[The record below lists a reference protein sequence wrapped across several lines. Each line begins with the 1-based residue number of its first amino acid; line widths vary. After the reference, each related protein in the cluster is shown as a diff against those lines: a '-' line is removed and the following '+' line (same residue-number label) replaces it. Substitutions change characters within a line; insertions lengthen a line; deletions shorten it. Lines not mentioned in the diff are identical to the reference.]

1 MSLDGG
7 RSAASIGVTDRG
19 KCVLKR
25 ERVKV
30 DEGLGKSEE
39 IGPLLAIRSDEGF
52 SMRRVTDEKGKV
64 ERLHHRFERTAQ
76 GAFDYE
82 A

>member
-1 MSLDGG
+1 MRERSRMSLDGG

-39 IGPLLAIRSDEGF
+39 IGPLLAIRSAPSGWDDLDTVTSALPCVHGTHADV
-52 SMRRVTDEKGKV
+52 RR
-64 ERLHHRFERTAQ
+64 
-76 GAFDYE
+76 
-82 A
+82 